1 MVAVGDH
8 VTIKGTTHPVG
19 IVEEL
24 VGSTIAIVK
33 WGVADDHLY
42 LENIPQSKLQ
52 LFTDKI
58 VSADEVEHR
67 NVFDK
72 KQ

>member
-8 VTIKGTTHPVG
+8 VTLKGTTHPIG

-24 VGSTIAIVK
+24 VGSTIAIVR
-33 WGVADDHLY
+33 WGYADDHMY
-42 LENIPQSKLQ
+42 VENIPQSKLQ

-58 VSADEVEHR
+58 VSSDEVEHR
-67 NVFDK
+67 NVFENK
-72 KQ
+72 K